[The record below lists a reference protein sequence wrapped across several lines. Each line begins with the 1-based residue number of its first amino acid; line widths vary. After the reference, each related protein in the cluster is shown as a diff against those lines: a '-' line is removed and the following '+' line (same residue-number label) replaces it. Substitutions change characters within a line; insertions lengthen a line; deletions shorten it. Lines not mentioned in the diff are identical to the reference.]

1 MFTLDKQT
9 VIGALKSTG
18 SKDPDVLYAKKS
30 ELIQRSQGLRAYS
43 WIQMVVGVLLCF
55 NQIGAFLGVP
65 LVLLGLWLR
74 RKMGENIKIADAA
87 LAQYLESIGVN
98 TQSAAA

>member
-1 MFTLDKQT
+1 MLTLDKQT

-30 ELIQRSQGLRAYS
+30 ELIQQSQGLRAYS
-43 WIQMVVGVLLCF
+43 WIQMVVGLLLCF
-55 NQIGAFLGVP
+55 TRAGAFVGVP
-65 LVLLGLWLR
+65 LFLIGLWLR
-74 RKMGENIKIADAA
+74 IKMGENLRIADAA
-87 LAQYLESIGVN
+87 LAEYLESIGIK